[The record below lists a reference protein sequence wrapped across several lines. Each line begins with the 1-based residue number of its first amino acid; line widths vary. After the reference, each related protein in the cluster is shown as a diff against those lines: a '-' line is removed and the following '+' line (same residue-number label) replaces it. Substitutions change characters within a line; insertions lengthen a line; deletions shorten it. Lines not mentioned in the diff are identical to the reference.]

1 MAGAVHRLGTRC
13 PYGIIVALCLLPRG
27 LSTAAQATAQPSFQQ
42 MEQQR
47 RAQAEVR
54 EALEQ
59 SERRIAAA
67 QAEQIRNAQE
77 RSEEQR
83 RAQSEADRR
92 REAERLKEEILAQA
106 RAQAQQSNP
115 PQPQDAV
122 DAPQMRLQE
131 TAGVPPPTSTLE
143 PLPRRYLLTRQI
155 GLVLMIGSSIAALF
169 VLGRIVQ
176 EYLAR

>member
-1 MAGAVHRLGTRC
+1 MAGAVHPSGTRC
-13 PYGIIVALCLLPRG
+13 RYGVIAALCLAPWGVSR
-27 LSTAAQATAQPSFQQ
+27 AAQATAQPSSQQ

-59 SERRIAAA
+59 SERRIAVA
-67 QAEQIRNAQE
+67 QAEQIRNAEE

-83 RAQSEADRR
+83 RAQAVADRR
-92 REAERLKEEILAQA
+92 REAEQLREELLAQA
-106 RAQAQQSNP
+106 RAQAEQSNP
-115 PQPQDAV
+115 PQQQDAV
-122 DAPQMRLQE
+122 NVPQMRLRAE
-131 TAGVPPPTSTLE
+131 ASARPTTSTSE
-143 PLPRRYLLTRQI
+143 PLPRRYLLMRQI

-169 VLGRIVQ
+169 VLGHIVQ